1 MALPLMF
8 LCAVKKVLTHS
19 LVKWGTNCN
28 DDVITINLQCDIL
41 IISSVVW
48 IIEVDRMRP
57 DGFRPKPKPNV

>member
-57 DGFRPKPKPNV
+57 